1 MLPCYVNSL
10 YPTLHISKTEICIQP
25 TNRII
30 MWAKQE
36 NTHETQPVPEPITMG
51 KRTVLVMFW
60 EYFMAYMFLVA
71 QLCPTLWKKQ
81 KPFGLH
87 PARLL
92 CPCGFSGKNTKVGCI
107 SFSRG
112 SSQPKDQTH
121 ISCVSCI
128 AGRSF
133 PAELLGKLLKYGKCV
148 LILFLCIDERSK

>member
-1 MLPCYVNSL
+1 MLPCYVTSL

-71 QLCPTLWKKQ
+71 QLCPTLWKK
-81 KPFGLH
+81 K
-87 PARLL
+87 A
-92 CPCGFSGKNTKVGCI
+92 KNPLDCTLP
-107 SFSRG
+107 G
-112 SSQPKDQTH
+112 SSVHVVFQARTLKWVAFPSPGDLPNPGIKPT
-121 ISCVSCI
+121 SPVS
-128 AGRSF
+128 
-133 PAELLGKLLKYGKCV
+133 PALQAD
-148 LILFLCIDERSK
+148 LFLLSHWEDPKYS